1 MSRRSFIKMHGL
13 GNDFVV
19 VDAREVSFALNVERA
34 RLVADRRQG
43 VGCDQI
49 VVLEPPRNG
58 QADVFMRFWNSDGGE
73 VAACGNGTRCAAALV
88 MAESGTDRLTI
99 ETLAGLLG
107 AEASDDGRVRVD
119 MGAARLDWREIPLA
133 REQDT
138 LHLELSL
145 EALRDPVAVNMGNPH
160 AVFFVGD
167 AAAIDL
173 ATLGPQLEHDPIF
186 PERANI
192 GVAQLTGTDALR
204 LRVWERGAGVT
215 RACGTGACAA
225 AVAAARRGLTG
236 RRVTVTLDGGP
247 LELDW
252 RDDGHVMM
260 TGPVATAFTGE
271 FDLEALGEALGDAHG
286 DAHGDALRRGTAS

>member
-1 MSRRSFIKMHGL
+1 MRPFIKMHGL

-19 VDAREVSFALNVERA
+19 VDARKAPFVLDDGAARAL
-34 RLVADRRQG
+34 ADRREG

-58 QADVFMRFWNSDGGE
+58 RADVFFRFWNSDGSE
-73 VAACGNGTRCAAALV
+73 VDACGNGTRCAAALL
-88 MAESGTDRLTI
+88 MAESGRGAIAI
-99 ETLAGLLG
+99 ETEAGLLG
-107 AEASDDGRVRVD
+107 AQVAGPGRVTVD
-119 MGAARLDWREIPLA
+119 MGPARLAWDEIPLA

-138 LHLELSL
+138 LHLELTC
-145 EALRDPVAVNMGNPH
+145 EGLRDPVAVNLGNPH
-160 AVFFVGD
+160 AVFFVDD

-173 ATLGPQLEHDPIF
+173 ARLGPILEHDPTF

-192 GVAQLTGTDALR
+192 GIAQLTGPDQLR
-204 LRVWERGAGVT
+204 LRVCERGAGIT

-236 RRVTVTLDGGP
+236 RRVTVTLDGGS
-247 LELDW
+247 LDIEW
-252 RDDGHVMM
+252 REDGHVMM

-271 FDLEALGEALGDAHG
+271 IDLDVLGA
-286 DAHGDALRRGTAS
+286 TS

>member
-1 MSRRSFIKMHGL
+1 MNMRPFIKMHGL

-19 VDAREVSFALNVERA
+19 VDAREAPFVLDEARA
-34 RLVADRRQG
+34 RALADRREG

-58 QADVFMRFWNSDGGE
+58 RADVFFRFWNSDGGE
-73 VAACGNGTRCAAALV
+73 VDACGNGTRCAASLI
-88 MAESGTDRLTI
+88 MAESGREAIAI
-99 ETLAGLLG
+99 ETAAGLLG
-107 AEASDDGRVRVD
+107 AQAAGAGRVTVD
-119 MGAARLDWREIPLA
+119 MGAARLAWDEIPLA

-138 LHLELSL
+138 LHLELAR

-160 AVFFVGD
+160 AVFFVED
-167 AAAIDL
+167 AAAVDL
-173 ATLGPQLEHDPIF
+173 ARLGPELEHDPLF

-192 GVAQLTGTDALR
+192 DIAQVTGPDRLR
-204 LRVWERGAGVT
+204 LRVCERGAGIT

-247 LELDW
+247 LDIEW
-252 RDDGHVMM
+252 REDGHVLM
-260 TGPVATAFTGE
+260 TGPVATAFVGE
-271 FDLEALGEALGDAHG
+271 LDL
-286 DAHGDALRRGTAS
+286 DALQAGAES

>member
-1 MSRRSFIKMHGL
+1 MAGRSFIKMHGL

-19 VDAREVSFALNVERA
+19 VDAREVSFTLDAERA

-119 MGAARLDWREIPLA
+119 MGAARLDWREVPLA

-138 LHLELSL
+138 LHLELAL
-145 EALRDPVAVNMGNPH
+145 ETLRDPVAVNMGNPH

-167 AAAIDL
+167 AAAVDL
-173 ATLGPQLEHDPIF
+173 AALGPQLEHDPLF
-186 PERANI
+186 PEHANI

-271 FDLEALGEALGDAHG
+271 LDIEALHAGA
-286 DAHGDALRRGTAS
+286 AS